1 MTEQTPPAAPQDK
14 PAEKPLPAPDT
25 LLQEKETTPAGAPAP
40 VPVPAPAAQPSPPA
54 APAPAVA
61 PPPPLAKPAEPW
73 PENRIFA
80 IKTTSKQE
88 RTVADSIMKAITTN
102 ATDIRVVSV
111 IVPQELQGYVLVE
124 TPEKMNRIEQLVE
137 KIPHARAVVRKGK
150 DEGEKSSMLL
160 AEVAHF
166 LIPKPVV
173 SGIEEG
179 TIVELIAGPFK
190 GEKAVVKRV
199 DSAKEEITVELY
211 ESVVPIPITVR
222 GDNVRVVEK
231 VSDK

>member
-1 MTEQTPPAAPQDK
+1 MTEQTP
-14 PAEKPLPAPDT
+14 
-25 LLQEKETTPAGAPAP
+25 GA
-40 VPVPAPAAQPSPPA
+40 A
-54 APAPAVA
+54 APAPG
-61 PPPPLAKPAEPW
+61 PELPAKVSD
-73 PENRIFA
+73 NRIFA

-88 RTVADSIMKAITTN
+88 RTVADSILKAITTK
-102 ATDIRVVSV
+102 ATDINVTAV
-111 IVPQELQGYVLVE
+111 IVPNELQGYVLLE
-124 TPEKMNRIEQLVE
+124 TPEKLNRIEQLVE

-166 LIPKPVV
+166 LVPKPVV

-231 VSDK
+231 ASDYK

>member
-1 MTEQTPPAAPQDK
+1 MTQQTPPA
-14 PAEKPLPAPDT
+14 
-25 LLQEKETTPAGAPAP
+25 
-40 VPVPAPAAQPSPPA
+40 PA
-54 APAPAVA
+54 APQVPAAPEVFR
-61 PPPPLAKPAEPW
+61 
-73 PENRIFA
+73 NRIFA

-88 RTVADSIMKAITTN
+88 RTVADNILKAIETK
-102 ATDIRVVSV
+102 ATDIKVAA
-111 IVPQELQGYVLVE
+111 IIAPNELRGYVLVE
-124 TPEKMNRIEQLVE
+124 TPEQRNRIEQLVE
-137 KIPHARAVVRKGK
+137 LIAHARVVTKG
-150 DEGEKSSMLL
+150 ETTL
-160 AEVAHF
+160 AEVGHF

-173 SGIEEG
+173 AGIDEG

-231 VSDK
+231 FADR

>member
-1 MTEQTPPAAPQDK
+1 MTAQTTPPAPVAPQS
-14 PAEKPLPAPDT
+14 P
-25 LLQEKETTPAGAPAP
+25 P
-40 VPVPAPAAQPSPPA
+40 VPEVFN
-54 APAPAVA
+54 
-61 PPPPLAKPAEPW
+61 
-73 PENRIFA
+73 NRIFA

-88 RTVADSIMKAITTN
+88 RTVADNIMKAIETK
-102 ATDIRVVSV
+102 AIDIKVTAI
-111 IVPQELQGYVLVE
+111 IVPNELQGYVLVE

-137 KIPHARAVVRKGK
+137 KIAHARAVVKG
-150 DEGEKSSMLL
+150 ETTL
-160 AEVAHF
+160 AEVGHF

-173 SGIEEG
+173 SGIDEG

-222 GDNVRVVEK
+222 GDNVRVVDK
-231 VSDK
+231 VSDR

>member
-1 MTEQTPPAAPQDK
+1 MSMTPLAPPAAP
-14 PAEKPLPAPDT
+14 L
-25 LLQEKETTPAGAPAP
+25 
-40 VPVPAPAAQPSPPA
+40 VPA
-54 APAPAVA
+54 APEVFV
-61 PPPPLAKPAEPW
+61 
-73 PENRIFA
+73 NRIFA

-88 RTVADSIMKAITTN
+88 RTVADNILKSIETK
-102 ATDIRVVSV
+102 ATDVKVTSI
-111 IVPQELQGYVLVE
+111 IVPNELQGYVLIE

-137 KIPHARAVVRKGK
+137 LIAHARTVIKG
-150 DEGEKSSMLL
+150 ETSL
-160 AEVAHF
+160 AEVGHF

-173 SGIEEG
+173 AGIDEG

-231 VSDK
+231 FSDR

>member
-1 MTEQTPPAAPQDK
+1 MAMTPQAPPAAP
-14 PAEKPLPAPDT
+14 L
-25 LLQEKETTPAGAPAP
+25 
-40 VPVPAPAAQPSPPA
+40 VPA
-54 APAPAVA
+54 APEVFV
-61 PPPPLAKPAEPW
+61 
-73 PENRIFA
+73 NRIFA

-88 RTVADSIMKAITTN
+88 RTVADNILKSIETK
-102 ATDIRVVSV
+102 ATDVKVTSI
-111 IVPQELQGYVLVE
+111 IVPNELQGYVLIE

-137 KIPHARAVVRKGK
+137 LIAHARTVIR
-150 DEGEKSSMLL
+150 GETSL
-160 AEVAHF
+160 AEVGHF

-173 SGIEEG
+173 AGIDEG

-199 DSAKEEITVELY
+199 DAAKEEITVELY

-231 VSDK
+231 FSDR

>member
-1 MTEQTPPAAPQDK
+1 MTQPPTPAPAAPQI
-14 PAEKPLPAPDT
+14 
-25 LLQEKETTPAGAPAP
+25 
-40 VPVPAPAAQPSPPA
+40 PA
-54 APAPAVA
+54 APEVFV
-61 PPPPLAKPAEPW
+61 
-73 PENRIFA
+73 NRIFA

-88 RTVADSIMKAITTN
+88 RTVADNILKAIDTK
-102 ATDIRVVSV
+102 ATDVKVTAI
-111 IVPQELQGYVLVE
+111 IVPNELQGYVLIE
-124 TPEKMNRIEQLVE
+124 TPEKMNRVEQLVE
-137 KIPHARAVVRKGK
+137 KIAHARSVIKG
-150 DEGEKSSMLL
+150 ETSL
-160 AEVAHF
+160 AEVGHF

-173 SGIEEG
+173 SGIDEG

-231 VSDK
+231 FSDR

>member
-1 MTEQTPPAAPQDK
+1 MTKPTPPAPAAPQV
-14 PAEKPLPAPDT
+14 PAEV
-25 LLQEKETTPAGAPAP
+25 E
-40 VPVPAPAAQPSPPA
+40 VFV
-54 APAPAVA
+54 
-61 PPPPLAKPAEPW
+61 
-73 PENRIFA
+73 NRIFA

-88 RTVADSIMKAITTN
+88 RTVADNILKAIETR
-102 ATDIRVVSV
+102 ATDIKVAS
-111 IVPQELQGYVLVE
+111 IIAPNELRGYVLIE
-124 TPEKMNRIEQLVE
+124 TPEQRNRIEQLVE
-137 KIPHARAVVRKGK
+137 LIAHARVVTKG
-150 DEGEKSSMLL
+150 ETSL
-160 AEVAHF
+160 AEVGHF

-173 SGIEEG
+173 AGIDEG

-231 VSDK
+231 FADR

>member
-1 MTEQTPPAAPQDK
+1 MTPVPTPASPAPSIPAAP
-14 PAEKPLPAPDT
+14 E
-25 LLQEKETTPAGAPAP
+25 
-40 VPVPAPAAQPSPPA
+40 VFN
-54 APAPAVA
+54 
-61 PPPPLAKPAEPW
+61 
-73 PENRIFA
+73 NRIFA

-88 RTVADSIMKAITTN
+88 RTVADNILKAIETK
-102 ATDIRVVSV
+102 ATDIKVTAI
-111 IVPQELQGYVLVE
+111 IVPNELQGYVLVE
-124 TPEKMNRIEQLVE
+124 TPEQRNRIEQLVE
-137 KIPHARAVVRKGK
+137 MIAHARAIAKGQTT
-150 DEGEKSSMLL
+150 L
-160 AEVAHF
+160 AEVGHF

-173 SGIEEG
+173 AGIDEG

-231 VSDK
+231 YSDQK